1 MTKELWQELASSLA
15 NLIRSGACSSREVV
29 EAHLERIGSVNAQVN
44 AVVEVRPDEVRHEAA
59 AADARLKAGD
69 PLGPLHGVPF
79 SIKTNIDVAGYATT
93 EGTVAL
99 KDFMASEDAPTVERM
114 RAAGAVALART
125 NMPDLGLRMNTE
137 SALYGATHNP
147 WRHGLTAG
155 GSSGGEAAA
164 LASGMSPIGLGN
176 DIGGSLRSPAYACGV
191 ASIKPSRGRVP
202 DRNPSAT
209 IDQAINAQIMLAEG
223 VLARQVADV
232 RLGLEVVMGAHWR
245 DPQSIDAPLRGRDVA
260 RRVAL
265 VPTPSGGTTNPD
277 VAEGVRVA
285 GRALEAAGYQV
296 EEVEPPL
303 LFESYLAWGELQLMS
318 MSMNEP
324 LLTLL
329 LGDDAK
335 RFIALAGVE
344 FPPYTA
350 ESLFVMHQTRWR
362 VASEWRK
369 FMTDYPLVVGPTWTQ
384 PPFELGFDIADHES
398 NLKVIEMVRFTLPA
412 NLMGLPAACVPT
424 GVANGLPT
432 GAQIIGNLLRE
443 DLCLDAA
450 QVIEDSVGVLT
461 PIDPRA

>member
-1 MTKELWQELASSLA
+1 MTKELWQESATSLA
-15 NLIRSGACSSREVV
+15 NLIRSGVCSSREVV
-29 EAHLERIGSVNAQVN
+29 EAHLERIASVNAQVN
-44 AVVEVRPDEVRHEAA
+44 AVVEVRPDEVRREAD
-59 AADARLKAGD
+59 AADALVKAGG

-93 EGTVAL
+93 EGTLAL

-147 WRHGLTAG
+147 WRHGLTVG

-209 IDQAINAQIMLAEG
+209 IDQAINEQIMSAEG

-265 VPTPSGGTTNPD
+265 VPTPSGGTTDPD

-296 EEVEPPL
+296 EEAEPPM
-303 LFESYLAWGELQLMS
+303 LFESYLAWAELQLMS
-318 MSMNEP
+318 MSVTEP
-324 LLTLL
+324 LLAQL

-350 ESLFVMHQTRWR
+350 ESLFVMHQSRWR

-384 PPFELGFDIADHES
+384 PPFELGFDIADQES

-450 QVIEDSVGVLT
+450 QIIEDSVGVLT